1 MKTFLSLLV
10 AFAVVLTGGVAAAQQ
25 PAATPG
31 PTPYGSPIN
40 LEQAKKVMAG
50 AEAEAKKNNWPMVI
64 AILDSGGQIVA
75 IHRLDNTQFG
85 SVEVA
90 RQKAW
95 SAVAFRR
102 PTKAFQDTLATGG
115 AANRLLRLEGAS
127 VIEGGLPL
135 LIDGKIVGGI
145 GISGGT
151 GEQDNQVAAAGVA
164 ALK

>member
-1 MKTFLSLLV
+1 MRIVGLILAVATALMLGTAEPSL
-10 AFAVVLTGGVAAAQQ
+10 AQAP
-25 PAATPG
+25 PA
-31 PTPYGSPIN
+31 YGLAIT
-40 LEQAKKVMAG
+40 LEQALKVAAG
-50 AEAEAKKNNWPMVI
+50 AEAEAKKNNWPMAI

-102 PTKAFQDTLATGG
+102 PTKAFQDTLATGQ

-135 LIDGKIVGGI
+135 LVDGKVVGGI

-151 GEQDNQVAAAGVA
+151 GEQDSQVAAAGVA